1 MCNPTQFGEG
11 FLRSNKAIIVN
22 QTTKPSFVIKRRGID
37 DNNSGRNI
45 FTENWIWRLFARGDE
60 LKKNVDWYLLISIS
74 ASKHSVNVTEFCSQ
88 LTQKISWNQLLQINQ
103 ICREMISRNIFKLE
117 LIRVSSIL
125 CYIFGDDII
134 VIALFHKQIHFLLRG
149 IEFAIK
155 WNQHH
160 FTQVRLY
167 WKT

>member
-1 MCNPTQFGEG
+1 MWTGTYFEKYIETQCESYRI
-11 FLRSNKAIIVN
+11 LLSAD
-22 QTTKPSFVIKRRGID
+22 TKNLVKSTSSQ
-37 DNNSGRNI
+37 N
-45 FTENWIWRLFARGDE
+45 
-60 LKKNVDWYLLISIS
+60 LI
-74 ASKHSVNVTEFCSQ
+74 C
-88 LTQKISWNQLLQINQ
+88 
-103 ICREMISRNIFKLE
+103 CEMISRNIFKLE

-149 IEFAIK
+149 IELAIK